1 MLRTGR
7 YQSLIAA
14 LLIAVQAA
22 FVLRLPILGPVNTS
36 IVVQTAALCF
46 LATVAGIILIKS
58 LGRYPGVEE
67 SSYAFV
73 GLAASYGLLLL
84 ILLMLRVPYSRSLIA
99 SSFLTNALAISLLY
113 AALRRE
119 TKLCIGLIPEGPY
132 RDIMALPNVEWRILE
147 DFDSNT
153 NGVDAISVDLRSD
166 IPDEWDR
173 RLATFALE
181 GVPVYDLKHLRES
194 LTGKVQIEHLSENSL
209 GTLSPLYAWMTI
221 KHLLDWVLAFVAL
234 LLLLPFFALLALAIR
249 LDSAGPVLF
258 RQTRIGYR
266 GQPFRVYKL
275 RTMTVAAPDDGA
287 ASGRDAAMTK
297 DGDHRVTRIGRF
309 LRQSRIDEL
318 PQLINV
324 LKGEMSWIGPRPEA
338 QVLSQWYESEI
349 PFYRYRHIVRPGI
362 TGWAQVNQGHV
373 ADVANVTEKLHYDFY
388 YIKHFSLWLDLII
401 VGRTIQTMITGFG
414 AR

>member
-1 MLRTGR
+1 MLWTGR

-14 LLIAVQAA
+14 VLIAVQAA
-22 FVLRLPILGPVNTS
+22 LILWLPILGQVSTS
-36 IVVQTAALCF
+36 IVAQTAALCF
-46 LATVAGIILIKS
+46 LATVAGIALIKS

-84 ILLMLRVPYSRSLIA
+84 ILLMLRVPYSRPLIA
-99 SSFLTNALAISLLY
+99 SSFLTNALAFSILY

-132 RDIMALPNVEWRILE
+132 RDMVALPNVAWRILE
-147 DFDSNT
+147 TPDSST
-153 NGVDAISVDLRSD
+153 KGIDAISVDLRGD
-166 IPDEWDR
+166 IADEWER
-173 RLATFALE
+173 RLASFALE

-194 LTGKVQIEHLSENSL
+194 LTGKVQIEQLSENSL

-221 KHLLDWVLAFVAL
+221 KQVLDWVLALVGL
-234 LLLLPFFALLALAIR
+234 LLLLPFLALVAFAIR

-266 GQPFRVYKL
+266 GQPFQVYKL
-275 RTMTVAAPDDGA
+275 RTMTVAAPA
-287 ASGRDAAMTK
+287 ASSASGRDAAMTK
-297 DGDHRVTRIGRF
+297 DGDRRVTRIGRF

-349 PFYRYRHIVRPGI
+349 PFYQYRHIVRPGI

-401 VGRTIQTMITGFG
+401 VGRTIRTMMTGFG

>member
-1 MLRTGR
+1 M
-7 YQSLIAA
+7 SIPFFESVN
-14 LLIAVQAA
+14 I
-22 FVLRLPILGPVNTS
+22 FVVF
-36 IVVQTAALCF
+36 QTAVLCF
-46 LATVAGIILIKS
+46 IATVVAIILTKS

-73 GLAASYGLLLL
+73 GLAASYGLLVL
-84 ILLMLRVPYSRSLIA
+84 ILLMLRVPYSRPLIA
-99 SSFLTNALAISLLY
+99 SSFVTNAFTFSILY
-113 AALRRE
+113 ATLRRE
-119 TKLCIGLIPEGPY
+119 TKLCIGLVPEGSF
-132 RDIMALPNVEWRILE
+132 RDIVTLPKVEWRILE
-147 DFDSNT
+147 TPDSST
-153 NGVDAISVDLRSD
+153 KGIDAVSVDLRSD
-166 IPDEWDR
+166 IADDWDR
-173 RLATFALE
+173 RLASFALE

-194 LTGKVQIEHLSENSL
+194 LTGKVEIEHLSENSL

-221 KHLLDWVLAFVAL
+221 KHLFDWVMALVAL
-234 LLLLPFFALLALAIR
+234 LLLLPLLAVIALVIK
-249 LDSAGPVLF
+249 LDSKGPVLF

-266 GQPFRVYKL
+266 GQPFQVHKL
-275 RTMTVAAPDDGA
+275 RTMTVMASDSSAV
-287 ASGRDAAMTK
+287 SGREAAMTK
-297 DGDHRVTRIGRF
+297 DGDRRITRIGRF

-401 VGRTIQTMITGFG
+401 VGRTIRTMMTGFG